1 MAKLGSLY
9 ALSEDF
15 IDKAILSTPSA
26 ASLDKDVETK
36 VSNEEEPSSTARVV
50 GSEGEQGM
58 TCLTCG
64 IGTVSFLPQ
73 DCQLYYPNL
82 YEDMFNMQTSMLPLH

>member
-26 ASLDKDVETK
+26 ASLDTDVETK
-36 VSNEEEPSSTARVV
+36 VSNEEEPSSIVRDV
-50 GSEGEQGM
+50 GSEAEQGM

-64 IGTVSFLPQ
+64 IGTVSFLAQ
-73 DCQLYYPNL
+73 DRQHYYPKL
-82 YEDMFNMQTSMLPLH
+82 